1 MEYVAGVIEARGYKG
16 ETVTMTPKRE
26 ATGSLS
32 RLAVS
37 ADRDGISA
45 DGEDAGM
52 FVVEVQDAQ
61 GRVVRI
67 SPSGYNNEEDINA
80 LLEALA

>member
-1 MEYVAGVIEARGYKG
+1 
-16 ETVTMTPKRE
+16 MTPKRE